1 MENKELA
8 LIKACQSGDAEAFGQ
23 LYDKYFKKIYSFVYY
38 KIGQKE
44 TTEDLVSTIFIKA
57 LDNVKKFKVDKGTF
71 SSWLYRITR
80 NTVIDYYRTNKQT
93 VDLENVLEPSI
104 ENNMSTNLDVSIRLA
119 EVKEKMSQLSEQQQ
133 EIIIL
138 RVWQQLSYKEIAD
151 IMDKS
156 ESSCK
161 MAFSRSIKELRLS
174 LDTLLL
180 LITLIN

>member
-1 MENKELA
+1 M
-8 LIKACQSGDAEAFGQ
+8 
-23 LYDKYFKKIYSFVYY
+23 
-38 KIGQKE
+38 
-44 TTEDLVSTIFIKA
+44 
-57 LDNVKKFKVDKGTF
+57 DNVKKFKVDKGTF